1 MRWVGFVAC
10 MGEINA
16 YKVFVVRPE
25 GKTPPRRPR
34 HRWDDN
40 IRMDFRKIG
49 WEVVDWI
56 HLIQDWEQWWALVNM
71 VMNL

>member
-16 YKVFVVRPE
+16 YKVFVGKHE